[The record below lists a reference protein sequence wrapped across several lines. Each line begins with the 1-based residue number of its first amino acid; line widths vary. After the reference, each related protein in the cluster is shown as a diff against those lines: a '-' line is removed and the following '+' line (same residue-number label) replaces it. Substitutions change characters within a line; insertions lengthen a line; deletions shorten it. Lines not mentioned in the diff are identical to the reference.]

1 MTRLPNDFELKIA
14 SKWWNYFK
22 ITEEEQEFRIL
33 TSPITWFRYF
43 AKDKDWNTK
52 PRRQKNPFKEVV
64 KDENWNPMKDEDW
77 NFIYTDIPSDSI
89 DWTKPR
95 YFRAFV
101 VWNHNLKQIQI
112 MEITQKTIMKTISDL
127 TKSVD
132 WSDPKQYDFSIVKSW
147 KGIDT
152 KYTLTPL
159 PKSRFTNDEEW
170 NKALEEANSVRL
182 EALYDWDDPF
192 KPF

>member
-1 MTRLPNDFELKIA
+1 
-14 SKWWNYFK
+14 
-22 ITEEEQEFRIL
+22 
-33 TSPITWFRYF
+33 
-43 AKDKDWNTK
+43 
-52 PRRQKNPFKEVV
+52 
-64 KDENWNPMKDEDW
+64 
-77 NFIYTDIPSDSI
+77 
-89 DWTKPR
+89 
-95 YFRAFV
+95 
-101 VWNHNLKQIQI
+101 

-147 KGIDT
+147 KGMET

-159 PKSRFTNDEEW
+159 PKSRFENDEEW

-192 KPF
+192 NPF